1 MITKGVASVR
11 SPVCNLQQF
20 SSSISHETFSVAVV
34 KAFREE
40 YNIDEEPQVFGGD
53 GVISSIEYI
62 RQGMA
67 ELPSWE
73 WAYGQTPEFVY
84 SIKNS
89 FAWGDVIAE
98 IKSKHGVIL
107 SCSISHEGVDD
118 SKIKQELIGLGQALE
133 KKMFGFVHDAVLE
146 TNIVGAHS
154 RDVWSWLRTVMN
166 S

>member
-40 YNIDEEPQVFGGD
+40 YNIDEEVRLLFVRDTLLNRCYSHRSSEGMVSYQV
-53 GVISSIEYI
+53 SSISAKAWLNFQCVSSAWI
-62 RQGMA
+62 MSHTVKCSIFRQ
-67 ELPSWE
+67 SWE

-89 FAWGDVIAE
+89 FAWGDVVSAI
-98 IKSKHGVIL
+98 
-107 SCSISHEGVDD
+107 
-118 SKIKQELIGLGQALE
+118 QTQ
-133 KKMFGFVHDAVLE
+133 FP
-146 TNIVGAHS
+146 
-154 RDVWSWLRTVMN
+154 
-166 S
+166 